1 MSAEQE
7 RLDAWLEANRAAEL
21 LLGAGDS
28 VASEGGGGLRVVW
41 DDHLSSEF
49 PAITFHPE
57 DSVLWST
64 RHGRYTQGGVIAISH
79 EEEHNSAIVW
89 RLLESHSPGLI
100 ERVLYKGGADRLGKQ
115 HPLTAG
121 PPQFAELKP
130 SSRTGVD
137 KPTLVRWLNVPGGE
151 SDLSGLLP
159 LLDALDEAATVGR
172 VKMRA
177 SQPITYLRRFETR
190 DLKSLG
196 GLPMHNLVAVDDW
209 PGRYLGSERPGVAVE
224 NLMMTVQ
231 PGLEAQEHRAYVEHL
246 RELAV
251 TMAGYSLASWGLDRE
266 GRADSGTALK
276 LRQLRTLLTRSGKE
290 RMARQA
296 IAEACAIALGMMLG
310 RSDVESL
317 LPHVEL
323 ADGMPRDGVQ
333 DADEVAT
340 LRSAKVVSLEEAV
353 RKLHPD
359 WSEERIAEEL
369 EKIEGEKEPV
379 PEALVQAQ
387 PLDEPPPNGD
397 GPPPP
402 GARRTKFTKI
412 EGG

>member
-1 MSAEQE
+1 
-7 RLDAWLEANRAAEL
+7 
-21 LLGAGDS
+21 
-28 VASEGGGGLRVVW
+28 
-41 DDHLSSEF
+41 
-49 PAITFHPE
+49 
-57 DSVLWST
+57 
-64 RHGRYTQGGVIAISH
+64 
-79 EEEHNSAIVW
+79 
-89 RLLESHSPGLI
+89 
-100 ERVLYKGGADRLGKQ
+100 
-115 HPLTAG
+115 
-121 PPQFAELKP
+121 
-130 SSRTGVD
+130 VD
-137 KPTLVRWLNVPGGE
+137 KPTLVPWLNTPGGH
-151 SDLSGLLP
+151 SDLAGLEP
-159 LLDALDEAATVGR
+159 LLDSLDEAATVGR

-177 SQPITYLRRFETR
+177 SQPVTFMRRFETR
-190 DLKSLG
+190 NLKSLG
-196 GLPMHNLVAVDDW
+196 ALPMDGSVIAIDDW
-209 PGRYLGSERPGVAVE
+209 PGRYLGSPQSGVPVE
-224 NLMMTVQ
+224 SPFPVEQLLQTAQ
-231 PGLEAQEHRAYVEHL
+231 PGLEASEHRAYVEHL
-246 RELAV
+246 REMVV

-412 EGG
+412 EGGSA